1 MMCSRASGHAFASS
15 HAVCTGL
22 PMSCRPCTSTAGIPA
37 SLWASRSSWSSS
49 SQAPLLKK
57 WAQIRTNAICASTSR
72 SLYMP
77 GMPLGSSET
86 TASSQASQSA
96 AAFSRTARS
105 GFSISR
111 A

>member
-1 MMCSRASGHAFASS
+1 M
-15 HAVCTGL
+15 
-22 PMSCRPCTSTAGIPA
+22 PA
-37 SLWASRSSWSSS
+37 KRWALRSSWSSA
-49 SQAPLLKK
+49 SQAPWLKK
-57 WAQIRTNAICASTSR
+57 WAQIRTNAICASTSW

-77 GMPLGSSET
+77 GTPLGSLEI

-96 AAFSRTARS
+96 AAFARTARS